1 LSGAARQRHNAQSS
15 PKPAGQ
21 LRLTDDTESRVSP
34 FVVGVTGHR
43 DLKPDSLPPVREAL
57 TAILRELKER
67 LPESTMRIKTGMAAG
82 ADLLAVQTA
91 LDLGFGVDAVLPMPL
106 ADYSA
111 DFDADSLALL
121 NRLLAHPRVSC
132 VELPFTAQEA
142 EAAAAAGV
150 STRDA
155 RYSILTQTLTRSCSL
170 LIALWDGESS
180 ILPGGTGDT
189 VLRYLGVRSDRNK
202 DDVRLQF
209 LDAAKDPELPV
220 RLVYWIPAVRAGSAP
235 GPDSTE
241 PCFLAGLS
249 DNTLLR
255 LPPIPRQL
263 DVHLWSLNEYNSEYL
278 DYVSGWRQR
287 PNPDSL
293 ISGLPGTVTVNERD
307 RSTLERIDAQYGKA
321 DALALY
327 FQRRSDQ
334 LFAFFNLVAF
344 VMGVAYL
351 TYEKFFRTRALL
363 FAYLLVLMASAGL
376 YYVLHERRWFAK
388 HLMCRALAET
398 LRVKFYL
405 RLASGEDLVDAEEVL
420 ALSHVNRFHGFGWIG
435 HVLIALASP
444 PVGTEP
450 NRAPDQEDGVGRWI
464 EEQRRYFV
472 RKVAQLHRS
481 AIRTKWLKRILF
493 AVIIVVVLTMLALGE
508 AAGYRLLGEISAE
521 KVLAF
526 VIGFIAVTL
535 AAWELHQNKM
545 AARELLWQY
554 RNQLKHFARA
564 HLQLTRTVGSSRRRE
579 ILAELGKDSLMES
592 YLWTIHR
599 FHREHEPPGPA

>member
-1 LSGAARQRHNAQSS
+1 
-15 PKPAGQ
+15 
-21 LRLTDDTESRVSP
+21 LTDDTENRVSP

-43 DLKPDSLPPVREAL
+43 DLSPDNLPQVREAL
-57 TAILRELKER
+57 GAILHELKER

-91 LDLGFGVDAVLPMPL
+91 LELGFGVDAVLPMPL

-111 DFDADSLALL
+111 DFDSDSLAQL
-121 NRLLAHPRVSC
+121 RKLLAHPQISC
-132 VELPFTAQEA
+132 AELPFTAQEA
-142 EAAAAAGV
+142 DAAAAAGM
-150 STRDA
+150 SLRDA
-155 RYSILTQTLTRSCSL
+155 RYSVLTQTLSRSCSL

-209 LDAAKDPELPV
+209 LDAAKDPELPA
-220 RLVYWIPAVRAGSAP
+220 RLVYWIPVVRAGAEPAP
-235 GPDSTE
+235 EGGS

-255 LPPIPRQL
+255 LTEVPRQL
-263 DVHLWSLNEYNSEYL
+263 DVHLWSLNEYNSEYR
-278 DYVSGWRQR
+278 DYSIGWRWHRR
-287 PNPDSL
+287 PVPDSL
-293 ISGLPGTVTVNERD
+293 IAGLPRTVAVNARD
-307 RSTLERIDAQYGKA
+307 RPTLERIDLQYGKA

-327 FQRRSDQ
+327 FQRRSDR

-363 FAYLLVLMASAGL
+363 FAYLLILMASAGL

-435 HVLIALASP
+435 HVLIPLASP
-444 PVGTEP
+444 PVGGEP
-450 NRAPDQEDGVGRWI
+450 TRATDQEDGVGRWI
-464 EEQRRYFV
+464 EEQRQYFV

-481 AIRTKWLKRILF
+481 AMRTKWLKRTLF
-493 AVIIVVVLTMLALGE
+493 AIIIIVVLTMLALGE
-508 AAGYRLLGEISAE
+508 AAGYRLMGEISAE

>member
-1 LSGAARQRHNAQSS
+1 M
-15 PKPAGQ
+15 
-21 LRLTDDTESRVSP
+21 TDDIENRVSP

-43 DLKPDSLPPVREAL
+43 DLSPESLPQVREAL
-57 TAILRELKER
+57 VDILHELKER
-67 LPESTMRIKTGMAAG
+67 LPESSMRIKTGMAAG

-106 ADYSA
+106 ADYAA
-111 DFDADSLALL
+111 DFDADSLAVLKK
-121 NRLLAHPRVSC
+121 LLAHPQVSC
-132 VELPFTAQEA
+132 TELPFTAQEA
-142 EAAAAAGV
+142 AAASAAGV
-150 STRDA
+150 SMRDA
-155 RYSILTQTLTRSCSL
+155 RYSVLTQTLTRSCSL
-170 LIALWDGESS
+170 LIALWNGESS

-209 LDAAKDPELPV
+209 LDAATDPELPV
-220 RLVYWIPAVRAGSAP
+220 RLVYWIPAARAGSDSAP
-235 GPDSTE
+235 DHGE

-255 LPPIPRQL
+255 LATIPRQL
-263 DVHLWSLNEYNSEYL
+263 DVHLWSLNEYNREYQ
-278 DYVSGWRQR
+278 DYLIGWRR
-287 PNPDSL
+287 RRVPSSL
-293 ISGLPGTVTVNERD
+293 ISSLPQTVDVGGRD
-307 RSTLERIDAQYGKA
+307 RPTLERIDAQYGKA

-327 FQRRSDQ
+327 FQTRSDR

-344 VMGVAYL
+344 AMGVAYL

-363 FAYLLVLMASAGL
+363 FAYLLILMASAGL

-450 NRAPDQEDGVGRWI
+450 GRVADREDGVGAWI
-464 EEQRRYFV
+464 EEQRQYFV

-481 AIRTKWLKRILF
+481 AVRTKWLKRTLF
-493 AVIIVVVLTMLALGE
+493 AIIIVVVLTMLALGE
-508 AAGYRLLGEISAE
+508 AAGYRLMGEISAE

-564 HLQLTRTVGSSRRRE
+564 HLQLTRTVGPSRRRE